1 LSLAPA
7 GSVNPP
13 AVLPAF
19 PDSPAA
25 PKQKV
30 YIYRAGG
37 SLFRM
42 TTTTKSG
49 AGVSRYLRLYRV
61 LSQALADGRYLPEE
75 PLPSEPQLMRVY
87 GISRSTVRRALA
99 QLETEGRIERK
110 RGSGTFARRQK
121 QQAGASQDFSQVLDG
136 TTVRPASATSRTIAS
151 RHLAAPPFL
160 RDQQPG
166 VGETV
171 LLIRRIRYIGR
182 EPIVL
187 ESAYLPED
195 VGGSLARRRFGTD
208 GGSILKAL
216 AAHGHR
222 SSSMEREFG
231 ALEADP
237 LAAESLELAIGEPVF
252 NVRTLARD
260 QRQRILAYV
269 DCLYRPD
276 RYEAHAAIEIGD
288 ARRRRGRRER
298 QN

>member
-13 AVLPAF
+13 AASPGF

-30 YIYRAGG
+30 YTYRAGG
-37 SLFRM
+37 SLYRM

-61 LSQALADGRYLPEE
+61 LSQALADGRFVPEE

-99 QLETEGRIERK
+99 QLEREGRIERK
-110 RGSGTFARRQK
+110 RGSGTYARQQK
-121 QQAGASQDFSQVLDG
+121 EQAPVSRDLSQVLDG
-136 TTVRPASATSRTIAS
+136 VAARPAAATSRTIAS
-151 RHLAAPPFL
+151 RRLATPSFL
-160 RDQQPG
+160 LDQQPG
-166 VGETV
+166 VGATV
-171 LLIRRIRYIGR
+171 LLIRRIRCIGR
-182 EPIVL
+182 EPVVL
-187 ESAYLPED
+187 ENAYLPEEIGD
-195 VGGSLARRRFGTD
+195 SLTRRQLGTD
-208 GGSILKAL
+208 SGGILKVL
-216 AAHGHR
+216 AAHGHQ
-222 SSSMEREFG
+222 STSVEREFA

-237 LAAESLELAIGEPVF
+237 LAAESLDLAIGEPVF
-252 NVRTLARD
+252 SVRTLARD
-260 QRQRILAYV
+260 RRQRILAYV

-276 RYEAHAAIEIGD
+276 RYEAHAAVEIGD
-288 ARRRRGRRER
+288 ATRRRSRREK

>member
-1 LSLAPA
+1 VSTRPT
-7 GSVNPP
+7 P
-13 AVLPAF
+13 

-37 SLFRM
+37 ALYRM

-61 LSQALADGRYLPEE
+61 LSQALADGRFAPDE
-75 PLPSEPQLMRVY
+75 PLPSEPRLMQVY

-99 QLETEGRIERK
+99 QLETEGRIDRR
-110 RGSGTFARRQK
+110 RGSGTFARQQK
-121 QQAGASQDFSQVLDG
+121 QQAAASKDFSHVLDD
-136 TTVRPASATSRTIAS
+136 TTARPAAATSRTIAS
-151 RHLAAPPFL
+151 RRLAAPAFL
-160 RDQQPG
+160 LDEQPG
-166 VGETV
+166 LGETV

-182 EPIVL
+182 EPVVL
-187 ESAYLPED
+187 ESAYLPEAIGD
-195 VGGSLARRRFGTD
+195 ALTGRRLGADAGG
-208 GGSILKAL
+208 ILKVL
-216 AAHGHR
+216 AAHGHH
-222 SSSMEREFG
+222 SASVEREFA

-237 LAAESLELAIGEPVF
+237 LAAESLQLVTGEPVF

-260 QRQRILAYV
+260 RRHRILAYV

-288 ARRRRGRRER
+288 VRRRRRRRER

>member
-1 LSLAPA
+1 M
-7 GSVNPP
+7 
-13 AVLPAF
+13 
-19 PDSPAA
+19 
-25 PKQKV
+25 
-30 YIYRAGG
+30 YTYRAGG
-37 SLFRM
+37 SLYRM

-61 LSQALADGRYLPEE
+61 LSQALAEGRFLPEE
-75 PLPSEPQLMRVY
+75 PLPSEPQLMQVY

-121 QQAGASQDFSQVLDG
+121 QHTAASQDFSQVLDG
-136 TTVRPASATSRTIAS
+136 TTARPPAATSRTIAS
-151 RHLAAPPFL
+151 RRLAAPTFL
-160 RDQQPG
+160 LDRQPG
-166 VGETV
+166 FGETV
-171 LLIRRIRYIGR
+171 LLIRRIRYVGR

-187 ESAYLPED
+187 ESTYLPEEI
-195 VGGSLARRRFGTD
+195 GGALTRRQLGAD
-208 GGSILKAL
+208 GGGMLKVL
-216 AAHGHR
+216 AAHGHQ
-222 SSSMEREFG
+222 STSVEREFA

-237 LAAESLELAIGEPVF
+237 LAAESLDLAIGEPVF

-260 QRQRILAYV
+260 RRQRILAYV

-288 ARRRRGRRER
+288 ARRRRGRREK

>member
-1 LSLAPA
+1 LAPA

-13 AVLPAF
+13 TPVSAL

-37 SLFRM
+37 SLYRM

-99 QLETEGRIERK
+99 QLEAEGRIERK
-110 RGSGTFARRQK
+110 RGSGTFARQQK
-121 QQAGASQDFSQVLDG
+121 QQAATPRDFSQVLDD
-136 TTVRPASATSRTIAS
+136 TAAARSAVATSRTIAS
-151 RHLAAPPFL
+151 RRLAAPAFL
-160 RDQQPG
+160 LDQQPG
-166 VGETV
+166 LGETV

-187 ESAYLPED
+187 ESAYLPEEIGD
-195 VGGSLARRRFGTD
+195 RLTPRRLGTNGGG
-208 GGSILKAL
+208 ILKVL
-216 AAHGHR
+216 AAHGHQ
-222 SSSMEREFG
+222 SASVEREFA

-237 LAAESLELAIGEPVF
+237 LAAESLDLAIGEPVF

-260 QRQRILAYV
+260 RRQHILAYV
-269 DCLYRPD
+269 DSLYRPD
-276 RYEAHAAIEIGD
+276 RYEAHAAIEIGN